1 MRSGSMLPVI
11 LLSLLLLPVL
21 GSAYQIGDSVPLA
34 RMGQFHGQ
42 RTSWLHQ
49 LGRHSPHFGVD
60 TEVVMPIPKPSGFS
74 DDDAYKISF
83 QLGREKYQTP
93 WLSIIGRQNKEVPI
107 IDVTLR
113 YSSGGDFKGVRAEV
127 KDMPKQYL
135 NEHEDI
141 QRKFLD
147 RNDWPKYVLVR
158 YTWVEKSEINVAGGL
173 FVLFGSG
180 FILFLVTALHILQS
194 SKEKLAR
201 FVKENTASPATSG
214 EIAKAD

>member
-1 MRSGSMLPVI
+1 M
-11 LLSLLLLPVL
+11 
-21 GSAYQIGDSVPLA
+21 
-34 RMGQFHGQ
+34 Q

>member
-1 MRSGSMLPVI
+1 MLPVI

-158 YTWVEKSEINVAGGL
+158 YNWVEKSEIDVAGGL

-201 FVKENTASPATSG
+201 FMMENTASPATSG

>member
-1 MRSGSMLPVI
+1 MLPVI

>member
-1 MRSGSMLPVI
+1 MLPVI

-158 YTWVEKSEINVAGGL
+158 YNWVEKSEIDVAGGL

-201 FVKENTASPATSG
+201 FMKENTASPATSG

>member
-1 MRSGSMLPVI
+1 MLPVI

-135 NEHEDI
+135 NEHEDV

-158 YTWVEKSEINVAGGL
+158 YTWVEKSEIDVAGGL

-201 FVKENTASPATSG
+201 FMKENTASPATSG

>member
-1 MRSGSMLPVI
+1 
-11 LLSLLLLPVL
+11 
-21 GSAYQIGDSVPLA
+21 
-34 RMGQFHGQ
+34 
-42 RTSWLHQ
+42 
-49 LGRHSPHFGVD
+49 
-60 TEVVMPIPKPSGFS
+60 MPIPKPSGFS

>member
-1 MRSGSMLPVI
+1 MLPVI

-21 GSAYQIGDSVPLA
+21 GSVYQIGDSVPLA

>member
-1 MRSGSMLPVI
+1 MLPVI
-11 LLSLLLLPVL
+11 FLSLLLLPVL

-74 DDDAYKISF
+74 DDVAYKISF
-83 QLGREKYQTP
+83 QLGAEKYQTP

-158 YTWVEKSEINVAGGL
+158 YTWVEKSEIDVAGGL

-201 FVKENTASPATSG
+201 FMQENTASPATLG